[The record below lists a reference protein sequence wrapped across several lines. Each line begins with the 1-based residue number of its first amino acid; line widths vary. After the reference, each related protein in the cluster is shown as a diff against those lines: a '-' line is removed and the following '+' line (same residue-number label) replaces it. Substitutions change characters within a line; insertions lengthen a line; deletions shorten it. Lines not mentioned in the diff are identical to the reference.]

1 MNRPHHGCAVFL
13 GLFISLAA
21 AHGQGSLSG
30 QNFIHRPSCPSLRSS
45 VGGGLPVFRNQEL
58 TANTNL
64 VRLEPALLA
73 VAAERFKV
81 SLWQQLGLKSDS
93 TWLGKVYFVLHPARS
108 PDE

>member
-21 AHGQGSLSG
+21 THGQGSLSG
-30 QNFIHRPSCPSLRSS
+30 QNFIHSVSGQFVVSS
-45 VGGGLPVFRNQEL
+45 VAGGLPVFRNPAL
-58 TANTNL
+58 IANTNL

-81 SLWQQLGLKSDS
+81 SLWQQLGLKSAS
-93 TWLGKVYFVLHPARS
+93 TWPGRS
-108 PDE
+108 FLYLE